1 MNKVL
6 IIGAGGVGSVVAHKC
21 AMVPEVFGEIT
32 LASRTVSKCDA
43 IAAEVMARLVQTFS
57 DRRDEAGF
65 AAVIALLGRLE
76 REAMRGQ
83 VRHQADR
90 RIAA

>member
-1 MNKVL
+1 MAKSGL
-6 IIGAGGVGSVVAHKC
+6 SPAAGIFLRTAVQIWKQA
-21 AMVPEVFGEIT
+21 IT
-32 LASRTVSKCDA
+32 QRAAFDLDA

-83 VRHQADR
+83 VRHQAER